1 MIVIWW
7 LWVSLVLGELLA
19 GLEQVVP
26 WRRFWFRLM
35 RVPAGSSRTATRPP
49 RVSSERRVYRS
60 DLSPPLAVADR
71 WVSLRLKCRRPYSS
85 RSLLS

>member
-19 GLEQVVP
+19 GLEQVMP
-26 WRRFWFRLM
+26 WRRFWLQLM
-35 RVPAGSSRTATRPP
+35 RVPASLPRTVARPP
-49 RVSSERRVYRS
+49 RISLERRAYRS
-60 DLSPPLAVADR
+60 DLSPPPAARDQR
-71 WVSLRLKCRRPYSS
+71 VSARLKCRKPYSS